1 MLQAEC
7 RSSMKPALRVVLNVL
22 AALGFGITAPAT
34 RNQLRPS
41 QSLGLMENQRHS
53 QFQTD
58 LALVA
63 TALIPASLVGL
74 NLAKSQQHR

>member
-1 MLQAEC
+1 
-7 RSSMKPALRVVLNVL
+7 MKPAPRVVLNVL
-22 AALGFGITAPAT
+22 VALGFGITGQAIL
-34 RNQLRPS
+34 NQLRLS
-41 QSLGLMENQRHS
+41 QSLGLMENQRRS

-74 NLAKSQQHR
+74 NLARSQRLR